1 MKRADIEDKIKLIL
15 ADVLLLEKNS
25 VDLSLNLQALGVDS
39 LDIIE
44 LITRVEQ
51 EFQIG
56 LPKDIY
62 KRIKTGTDIVT
73 FLEGRIK
80 VS

>member
-62 KRIKTGTDIVT
+62 KRIKTGTDSVT
-73 FLEGRIK
+73 CLEGRI
-80 VS
+80 

>member
-15 ADVLLLEKNS
+15 ADVLLLEKSS

-73 FLEGRIK
+73 FLEGRVK